1 MIAVFLVPFPVRA
14 VPAPYLWVFYKM
26 LSAYRERVLFLI
38 GEDYIADP
46 QRFAAEGR
54 WEVGEHACNDY
65 GYRIPS
71 RSDLEQHA
79 LRFLPADLF
88 HGLLRECLDNPL
100 EAFRRML
107 TRRIPQ
113 LEAAIDQALT
123 AEIAGGAKI
132 EAIVTWCNCP
142 SLTAIANRHD
152 IRVVHLEVG
161 PLRAPEYRPT
171 AYFDFSGVNGHTE
184 AAARF
189 AAIGGEPPA
198 FDLVALRG
206 FFTLQSESPQPA
218 MGGRVGVALQ
228 VEDDSNLVAYGNG
241 FDNQSLIVH
250 AKLKYGGRAK
260 LVVRSHPGSGYW
272 LKPGQGFELD
282 QSPDSI
288 AFVRGCSRILTINSS
303 VGLESVLWG
312 VPVTVLGDTS
322 YAFLLE
328 ARDNRALLARLAF
341 YLYGYLVPRQ
351 ALFDLAYLRFRL
363 TQPSEARIV
372 AYHLQF
378 HVPDHDAAGADLE
391 DNPWRLIASVL
402 GDSGR

>member
-1 MIAVFLVPFPVRA
+1 MIAAFLVPFPVRA

-38 GEDYIADP
+38 GEDYVADP
-46 QRFAAEGR
+46 QRFAAERR
-54 WEVGEHACNDY
+54 WEVGERACEDY
-65 GYRIPS
+65 GYRVPS
-71 RSDLEQHA
+71 RADLEPHA
-79 LRFLPADLF
+79 LRFLSEGLF
-88 HGLLRECLDNPL
+88 QNLLRECLDNPI
-100 EAFRRML
+100 EVFRRML
-107 TRRIPQ
+107 TRRIPD
-113 LEAAIDQALT
+113 LEAAIDRVLT
-123 AEIAGGAKI
+123 AEIAAGAKI

-142 SLTAIANRHD
+142 SLTEIANRHG

-171 AYFDFSGVNGHTE
+171 AYFDFSGVNGSTE

-189 AAIGGEPPA
+189 TAIAADPPA
-198 FDLVALRG
+198 FDLDAMRQFFVFRDPPLR
-206 FFTLQSESPQPA
+206 PA
-218 MGGRVGVALQ
+218 MRAGVGIALQ

-250 AKLKYGGRAK
+250 AKLKYGGQSN

-288 AFVRGCSRILTINSS
+288 TFVRNCDRILTINSS

-322 YAFLLE
+322 YAYVLE
-328 ARDNRALLARLAF
+328 ARDRRALLARLAF
-341 YLYGYLVPRQ
+341 YLFGYLVPRQ
-351 ALFDLAYLRFRL
+351 LLFDLDYLRFRL
-363 TQPSEARIV
+363 TQPTEAQIV
-372 AYHLQF
+372 QRHL
-378 HVPDHDAAGADLE
+378 HLHLPGRAVGGADGGA
-391 DNPWRLIASVL
+391 DPWRLIASAV
-402 GDSGR
+402 GDSGG